1 MTNSQELKELAH
13 RIMKLYVPKE
23 KYDYICGIIDMAH
36 TLGVDLTE
44 NKKNSPSNFRGS
56 EN

>member
-1 MTNSQELKELAH
+1 MKNSQELKELAH

-36 TLGVDLTE
+36 TLGVDLAE
-44 NKKNSPSNFRGS
+44 NEKNSPSKIRES